1 MALPESLMS
10 INSTSSG
17 VDTASTFVDEE
28 EITPDEV
35 LRQMRVAWQNEMAAP
50 CLLPHRYD
58 IIECLVDQ
66 VEGME
71 ENLAGRTDKASIRIS
86 AHRLELHRLT
96 YITNDYMRRRLQK
109 VEKNPR
115 RALRE
120 HQERL
125 SEGRPA
131 LLSDQE
137 KRFAERYAKAEAQLM
152 GKTCLGKEFTFQ
164 YHGRLQPSFQ
174 KIPVP
179 VVDLECERVYA
190 EVVEDNAES
199 AIVPDYQDKTAEVV
213 VELEKGTV
221 HLLPYLSVQRQV
233 EQGSVRLL

>member
-1 MALPESLMS
+1 MTMS
-10 INSTSSG
+10 NT
-17 VDTASTFVDEE
+17 VEEE

-35 LRQMRVAWQNEMAAP
+35 LRQMRLAWQNEMAAP

-66 VEGME
+66 IEGME
-71 ENLAGRTDKASIRIS
+71 ENLARRTEKASFRVS

-109 VEKNPR
+109 IEKNPR

-120 HQERL
+120 HSSRL
-125 SEGRPA
+125 AEGLSV

-137 KRFAERYAKAEAQLM
+137 KLFAERYAKAEAQLM
-152 GKTCLGKEFTFQ
+152 GKICLG
-164 YHGRLQPSFQ
+164 HLQPSFH

-179 VVDLECERVYA
+179 VADLECERVYA
-190 EVVEDNAES
+190 EVLEDNVES
-199 AIVPDYQDKTAEVV
+199 AIVPDYQDKTAEIV

-221 HLLPYLSVQRQV
+221 HLLPYQSVQQQV
-233 EQGSVRLL
+233 EQGRVRLL

>member
-1 MALPESLMS
+1 MKDKLR
-10 INSTSSG
+10 G
-17 VDTASTFVDEE
+17 VEVVHYILLEADLDRADAVAVDSHLVAVEVDMHLDVVVRNNQLE
-28 EITPDEV
+28 YQRQQLILERQAFHMDQLRYLEQRAKHEAHSKMVAAGQV

-71 ENLAGRTDKASIRIS
+71 ENLAGR
-86 AHRLELHRLT
+86 
-96 YITNDYMRRRLQK
+96 
-109 VEKNPR
+109 
-115 RALRE
+115 
-120 HQERL
+120 
-125 SEGRPA
+125 PA
-131 LLSDQE
+131 LLSAQE
-137 KRFAERYAKAEAQLM
+137 LRFAERYAKAEAQLM
-152 GKTCLGKEFTFQ
+152 GKTCL
-164 YHGRLQPSFQ
+164 GRLQPSFQ

-190 EVVEDNAES
+190 EVVEENAES
-199 AIVPDYQDKTAEVV
+199 AVVPDYQDKTAEVV

-221 HLLPYLSVQRQV
+221 HLLPYLSVQQQV

>member
-10 INSTSSG
+10 VHSSSG
-17 VDTASTFVDEE
+17 VETQSADVEEDITPE
-28 EITPDEV
+28 EI

-50 CLLPHRYD
+50 CLLPHRFD

-66 VEGME
+66 IEGME
-71 ENLAGRTDKASIRIS
+71 ENLSGRTDKTSIRIS

-109 VEKNPR
+109 IEQNPR

-120 HQERL
+120 NQERL
-125 SEGRPA
+125 AEGKSA

-152 GKTCLGKEFTFQ
+152 GRTCL
-164 YHGRLQPSFQ
+164 GRLQPSFQ

-179 VVDLECERVYA
+179 VLDLECERVYA
-190 EVVEDNAES
+190 EVVADNAEA
-199 AIVPDYQDKTAEVV
+199 AIVPDYQDKSAEVV

-221 HLLPYLSVQRQV
+221 HLLPYLSVQEHV
-233 EQGSVRLL
+233 EQGTVRLL